1 MNLYDPLL
9 ERDVDGIRAA
19 TREYRRDHTSDELFQ
34 AVARFALLAYSPSQ
48 HGKHAVIS
56 CLSAHELRGEAGE
69 RYDDLLTECAIY
81 AASARQPW
89 SEPPITDP
97 PALDGEEP
105 DEPRL
110 RAERWLARRLD
121 ARDFAHEYFTAAA
134 DDFEDYGHKLIV
146 AVTAWKLA
154 SIFGQ
159 QGRYASLRIGVWEMT
174 AYHGQRYE
182 ERGNALDTE
191 PLLERLIDHLDANG
205 GDIISA
211 HAIFL
216 LDAALQA
223 GDERVLA
230 RVRDYLS
237 SVAAGFSP
245 PERPIGGLKAA
256 APPIYR
262 LARDYGALLEMHAV
276 ARRLRAHFPALNT
289 DRMLAAA
296 QYNLDH
302 APSFE
307 EFSFA

>member
-1 MNLYDPLL
+1 
-9 ERDVDGIRAA
+9 
-19 TREYRRDHTSDELFQ
+19 
-34 AVARFALLAYSPSQ
+34 
-48 HGKHAVIS
+48 
-56 CLSAHELRGEAGE
+56 
-69 RYDDLLTECAIY
+69 
-81 AASARQPW
+81 
-89 SEPPITDP
+89 
-97 PALDGEEP
+97 
-105 DEPRL
+105 L

-121 ARDFAHEYFTAAA
+121 DRDFAHEYFTVAA

-146 AVTAWKLA
+146 AVAAWKLA
-154 SIFGQ
+154 SLFGQ
-159 QGRYASLRIGVWEMT
+159 QGRYAALRIGVWEMT
-174 AYHGQRYE
+174 AYYGQRYE

-191 PLLERLIDHLDANG
+191 PLLGRLIDQLDGNG

-237 SVAAGFSP
+237 VAAGLSP
-245 PERPIGGLKAA
+245 PAGPIGGLKTA

-276 ARRLRAHFPALNT
+276 ARRLRALFPGLNT